1 MRKRQKQP
9 YFPRTGIRFENAT
22 ICTEKMWPPGLKK
35 PLNYGFHLILEGE
48 YRCASD
54 EFGSAALRPG
64 DLLAN
69 YAGREFTLSGQQ
81 YKYMMLDFNG
91 PQSGNFLAACGFSPK
106 KRILKNCPPHARTLM
121 QEIMKTLPS
130 KHTDNPFFF
139 YSRLFRLGEEFW
151 NVMLKRPG
159 KREQNYPQV
168 IRQILEEHE
177 YRLTSLNEMA
187 ARLNISPDTLRKA
200 CLRDLGITAVDHV
213 TGLRMARA
221 KRLLEET
228 SHKLSCIAH
237 LCGYHDEKYFM
248 TAFKK
253 RVFRQIC
260 G

>member
-1 MRKRQKQP
+1 
-9 YFPRTGIRFENAT
+9 
-22 ICTEKMWPPGLKK
+22 
-35 PLNYGFHLILEGE
+35 
-48 YRCASD
+48 
-54 EFGSAALRPG
+54 
-64 DLLAN
+64 
-69 YAGREFTLSGQQ
+69 
-81 YKYMMLDFNG
+81 
-91 PQSGNFLAACGFSPK
+91 
-106 KRILKNCPPHARTLM
+106 
-121 QEIMKTLPS
+121 
-130 KHTDNPFFF
+130 
-139 YSRLFRLGEEFW
+139 
-151 NVMLKRPG
+151 
-159 KREQNYPQV
+159 
-168 IRQILEEHE
+168 
-177 YRLTSLNEMA
+177 MA